1 MYYLLVKLDKK
12 IREKSVLAVYGFACQ
27 SARNLYQETCGK
39 PTDEVVI
46 SKHPL
51 VKDMIK
57 RAKNCY
63 PDFDAQTA
71 VQFYLEDK
79 KRFFKKEYHGRLT
92 IYSEDKNK

>member
-1 MYYLLVKLDKK
+1 MYYLLVKLDKQ
-12 IREKSVLAVYGFACQ
+12 IREQPVLAVYGFSCQ
-27 SARNLYQETCGK
+27 TARNLYQTTYGK
-39 PTDEVVI
+39 PSDELVT

-79 KRFFKKEYHGRLT
+79 KRYFKKEYHGSLT
-92 IYSEDKNK
+92 IYPEDKKG